1 MRRALLAVAVAVALL
16 HLLPAAPAAASPW
29 TLPRGEIGFF
39 GSYNYQ
45 VATTEFLDSGGE
57 RAYPLRGQYSGSTY
71 TLGVRAGFT
80 DRLEFEVQVP
90 IRFVSFEA
98 DTVILAPCPTDPTTM
113 EDCDPDEEVAHYRRN
128 VLDFNG
134 ATAGLG
140 DLILAGRYRWFL
152 EPFAMASELRIKT
165 PTGYDGPEGTFGEE
179 PRTRQEFID
188 ALGRG
193 ERVAAP
199 ENISDDVTLGDG
211 QLDLTLSQ
219 LFGIALPTRTFIR
232 IDMGYAL
239 RTGGAADQITGAF
252 RMGQLIFDRFIVY
265 AGVRV
270 DYSVQEGRSI
280 GVSVDAVDPD
290 VRAVD
295 YSAADLNPR
304 TVRLYRDIVDV
315 GGGIIYKITDSV
327 ELNLGVS
334 RIVWGHNVA
343 AVNSLSFGIA
353 VRTQAPGMDEEEEL
367 VEEEPEPEP
376 EPVAEPPVEPAPEPG
391 LEPAPGQQPL
401 DQPDA

>member
-1 MRRALLAVAVAVALL
+1 MRTLSAVALAVAVYPLIHSATA
-16 HLLPAAPAAASPW
+16 HASPW

-57 RAYPLRGQYSGSTY
+57 RAYPLRGQYTGSTY
-71 TLGVRAGFT
+71 TIGARAGFT
-80 DRLEFEVQVP
+80 DRLEFELQIP

-98 DTVILAPCPTDPTTM
+98 DPVILAPCPVDPATM
-113 EDCDPDEEVAHYRRN
+113 ADCDPDAEIAHYRRN
-128 VLDFNG
+128 VLDFNS

-140 DLILAGRYRWFL
+140 DLILAGRYRWLL

-165 PTGYDGPEGTFGEE
+165 PTGYDGPQGTFGER
-179 PRTRQEFID
+179 PRTAGEFTP
-188 ALGRG
+188 A
-193 ERVAAP
+193 VATP
-199 ENISDDVTLGDG
+199 DNISDDATLGDG
-211 QLDLTLSQ
+211 QLDITVSQ
-219 LFGIALPTRTFIR
+219 LFGIALPSRTFIR
-232 IDMGYAL
+232 LDVGYAL
-239 RTGGAADQITGAF
+239 RTAGAADQVTGAF
-252 RMGQLIFDRFIVY
+252 RVGQLLFDRFILY

-270 DYSVQEGRSI
+270 DYSVQDGSPI

-290 VRAVD
+290 VP
-295 YSAADLNPR
+295 AARYTLANLDPR

-315 GGGIIYKITDSV
+315 GGGVIYKITDSV

-353 VRTQAPGMDEEEEL
+353 VRTQAPGMDEEEV
-367 VEEEPEPEP
+367 VEEEPEP
-376 EPVAEPPVEPAPEPG
+376 EPVAEPPLEPQPDPG
-391 LEPAPGQQPL
+391 LEPAPDQQPL